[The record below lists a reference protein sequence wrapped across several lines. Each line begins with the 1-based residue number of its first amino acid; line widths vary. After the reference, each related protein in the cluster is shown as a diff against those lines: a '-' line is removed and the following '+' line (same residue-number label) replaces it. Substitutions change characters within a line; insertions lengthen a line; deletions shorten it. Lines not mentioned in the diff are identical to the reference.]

1 MSGDGWRGVRPAARG
16 WGGGPTLVDNGRL
29 EMEQG
34 WDGRF
39 MAGTIDCQRPA
50 GFNYRA
56 VMTVGALLDEATMA
70 AHC

>member
-1 MSGDGWRGVRPAARG
+1 M
-16 WGGGPTLVDNGRL
+16 DNGRL